1 MKQTVKTI
9 ITVFVAL
16 FFCIAG
22 LVGAILGYNKIQYL
36 EYDAGNLT
44 DPLISDIRITCLGE
58 SYQGDSRE
66 GVSYYQ
72 MAITLDNQSNYG
84 KTSSN
89 IYFYCNPLPADSFYY
104 IEVLSDIGSFSYENA
119 NYLPAGKEGTI
130 YKILMIEDGCESFQI
145 VMNHNNTDQTQ
156 TYLVEL

>member
-1 MKQTVKTI
+1 MKQAVKTI

-22 LVGAILGYNKIQYL
+22 LVGAILGYNKIQFL
-36 EYDAGNLT
+36 KYDAGSLT
-44 DPLISDIRITCLGE
+44 DPQITDIRITCLGE
-58 SYQGDSRE
+58 TYQGDTQE
-66 GVSYYQ
+66 EASYYQ
-72 MAITLDNQSNYG
+72 LAITLDNQSNYG
-84 KTSSN
+84 KTSST
-89 IYFYCNPLPADSFYY
+89 IHFYCNALPADSFYY

-130 YKILMIEDGCESFQI
+130 YKILLIEEGCKSFQI
-145 VMNHNNTDQTQ
+145 VMNNYHLNSSQ